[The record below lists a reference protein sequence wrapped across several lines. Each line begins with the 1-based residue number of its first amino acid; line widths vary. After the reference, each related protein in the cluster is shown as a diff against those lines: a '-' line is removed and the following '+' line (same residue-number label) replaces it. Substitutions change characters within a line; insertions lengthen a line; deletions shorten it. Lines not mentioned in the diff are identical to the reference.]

1 MANLT
6 ERVDFVD
13 KDKLPEELA
22 GFDGL
27 GLNDRHELVGFD
39 QEGNTKRVGRVGELI
54 IKLAKETG
62 IAEEATAEDISPA
75 AQAIIDRLEQ
85 QNRLQQAQIT
95 VLEQDKATRELRL
108 AEYDQKFEGL
118 EGEINSLRR
127 QIVDRDRQVDGFWI
141 GDAVAELVDNDG
153 ETEDYAR
160 RYEVV
165 GFSEENA
172 DGILIKDLDSNETHE
187 SPSENLIL
195 EEELEDEESDIIV
208 PGDILTYT
216 TSTGALEP
224 GWVATSGIWS
234 DREGVEFV
242 TARSPSGAERHLRYE
257 EISIGD
263 DLPPPPPADTP
274 GQRPGRF
281 NRFLMTPNMAIGR
294 GMTNLMTR
302 RSETVTEYD
311 EAGRP
316 VNEVVYGGGIGALGG
331 AALAGAGVLVGYLI
345 WGRHGGHNYGPDIAS
360 LRLHEKQNQAA
371 ILAHARADKVNDA
384 AQIKAAIAANNKA
397 DRVKDAA
404 QIKAAVAAQE
414 RAEEAQGASGG
425 LQGGSVGHNGNS
437 LHTYYYDG
445 DPGHRKTGLKSNVLR
460 LLGRPGHKYLVDNNG
475 HVVLNHVQWDQQRKL
490 SVLDRAR
497 LKSKGFNLGTGLLS
511 RGYTTIITRD

>member
-1 MANLT
+1 MPEVVRQIAIT
-6 ERVDFVD
+6 DS
-13 KDKLPEELA
+13 DKLPEDLRDFVRIEEVESGSA
-22 GFDGL
+22 YGFDA
-27 GLNDRHELVGFD
+27 
-39 QEGNTKRVGRVGELI
+39 EGNKKQIRKAGHTIVDFALMGGAAEEISGEDMNPAMRMIFNELQHTNH
-54 IKLAKETG
+54 LLETMQTELGTLRAKMTRYEDGVDGYNIGDSVAWQQQEDEKESYETG
-62 IAEEATAEDISPA
+62 Y
-75 AQAIIDRLEQ
+75 
-85 QNRLQQAQIT
+85 
-95 VLEQDKATRELRL
+95 V
-108 AEYDQKFEGL
+108 
-118 EGEINSLRR
+118 
-127 QIVDRDRQVDGFWI
+127 
-141 GDAVAELVDNDG
+141 
-153 ETEDYAR
+153 
-160 RYEVV
+160 VV
-165 GFSEENA
+165 GYTDEKIKIRNPETGDIHEVDSGVLAHEE
-172 DGILIKDLDSNETHE
+172 DLDN
-187 SPSENLIL
+187 
-195 EEELEDEESDIIV
+195 EELDIIA

-216 TSTGALEP
+216 PSAGASEP

-234 DREGVEFV
+234 DRDGAEFV
-242 TARSPSGAERHLRYE
+242 TARSPSGVERHLRYE

-263 DLPPPPPADTP
+263 DVPPPPPADTP

-281 NRFLMTPNMAIGR
+281 NRFLMTPNLAIGR

-302 RSETVTEYD
+302 RTTTVTEYD
-311 EAGRP
+311 AAGRP
-316 VNEVVYGGGIGALGG
+316 VNEVVNRSGVGALGG
-331 AALAGAGVLVGYLI
+331 AAIAGAGVLVGYLI

-425 LQGGSVGHNGNS
+425 LQGSSVGHNGNS